1 MAFLM
6 SKNRLMGF
14 MGIVLLL
21 GFVSL
26 TVCQTSV
33 PIGTAVAPKGANAV
47 PMASG
52 QPGQANP
59 WMVTTKKKSRNANA
73 QLKFEEGQK
82 AFLGEQW
89 GAAVEAY
96 RQAIELDP
104 DFFPA
109 HQAYVLA
116 SVFDVMAKE
125 DSKSLLPGQ
134 SKGMQK
140 SRAMTPGGGPATE
153 RLLAA
158 YEAWAK
164 KYPSKAVFEWGLG
177 KTLMGK
183 NNELAE
189 KHFQQAVQLDS
200 NFVPAYQGLAWIMT
214 YIKKDPETG
223 RKLRKKAADLE
234 PDNPEFAW
242 DYAQSLEGTDAAMYK
257 KALEGLVARFPK
269 EKEAKNALY
278 SLLKIANNDQEK
290 TTVLEKMWQ
299 GFGDDR
305 STSFCWIM
313 KDLFGLYASNHPDRA
328 LALARDMLKAFP
340 EDADWKAY
348 VPVQEKLVEA
358 QAAIKAGDFEQ
369 AKTLLAKLKLPPAK
383 DGTPYYLLRA
393 EALGKGEPAK
403 AYDGL
408 MDVAVPDQNAA
419 LNSAL
424 LQLGQRLSKTP
435 AQVEDELW
443 QRRLSRSVPFKE
455 FELVDYRTGKPVK
468 VSDYRGKVV
477 LVNFWFPGCG
487 PCLAEFPYVQ
497 QALTKYGSQGF
508 VVLAI
513 NTMPKEDEKVVPLL
527 TERKF
532 SFVPLKM
539 PKDAWAQENYGVTGT
554 PANFLLDAEGRVIFK
569 PHIYDVSTQRNFM
582 SEVELLLSKRG
593 GGNAAAPKSDN
604 E

>member
-1 MAFLM
+1 MA
-6 SKNRLMGF
+6 
-14 MGIVLLL
+14 
-21 GFVSL
+21 
-26 TVCQTSV
+26 
-33 PIGTAVAPKGANAV
+33 P
-47 PMASG
+47 G
-52 QPGQANP
+52 QSAQANP
-59 WMVTTKKKSRNANA
+59 YMVITKKKSKNANA
-73 QLKFEEGQK
+73 QLKFEEGQNT
-82 AFLGEQW
+82 FSEEHY

-109 HQAYVLA
+109 HQAYILA
-116 SVFDVMAKE
+116 SVFDAMAKE
-125 DSKSLLPGQ
+125 DSKILLPGQ

-153 RLLAA
+153 HLLAA
-158 YEAWAK
+158 YEAWAR

-189 KHFQQAVQLDS
+189 KHFQQAVQLDPK
-200 NFVPAYQGLAWIMT
+200 FVPAYQGLAWIMT

-223 RKLRKKAADLE
+223 RKFRKKAAALE
-234 PDNPEFAW
+234 PDNPDYAL
-242 DYAQSLEGTDAAMYK
+242 DYAQSLEGTDAALYK
-257 KALEGLVARFPK
+257 KALEDVVARFPN
-269 EKEAKNALY
+269 ESSAKYALY
-278 SLLKIANNDQEK
+278 SLLKIAQDDQER
-290 TTVLEKMWQ
+290 TSVLERMWQ
-299 GFGDDR
+299 GFADDR

-313 KDLFGLYASNHPDRA
+313 KDLFGLYASNHPDKA
-328 LALARDMLKAFP
+328 LVLARDMLRAFP
-340 EDADWKAY
+340 EDAEWKAY
-348 VPVQEKLVEA
+348 VPVQEKMVDA
-358 QAAIKAGDFEQ
+358 QAAIKAGNFEQ
-369 AKTLLAKLKLPPAK
+369 AKALLAKLKLAPGM

-403 AYDGL
+403 AYDSL
-408 MDVAVPDQNAA
+408 LDVAVPDHNAA

-424 LQLGQRLSKTP
+424 VQLGKKLSKTP

-497 QALTKYGSQGF
+497 QALTKYGPQGF

-539 PKDAWAQENYGVTGT
+539 PKEGWAQENYGVTGT
-554 PANFLLDAEGRVIFK
+554 PANFLLDA
-569 PHIYDVSTQRNFM
+569 
-582 SEVELLLSKRG
+582 G
-593 GGNAAAPKSDN
+593 GAGDLQAAYP
-604 E
+604 